1 MRPFFGFRRPSG
13 RPGVRNLTLILS
25 VTGLTTPAARRI
37 ARSLNGVTVLGTS
50 HDSGLLG
57 HDRAVHRRALA
68 AFACHPNVGAVVV
81 IGANPPVVD
90 EIAAAAEQAGRM
102 VAAISLD
109 SCGHDVLTLSD
120 KALRAAAGFVHRLSR
135 ERREALPAAGLLL
148 GLECGRSDPSSGLVA
163 NPLVGAVVDRLVD
176 AGGAA
181 IFGETTEWIGAEE
194 PLMRK
199 AKDEAVAGRLR
210 AAAAAREAMAQAAGI
225 DLTGNNPSS
234 TNIEAGLSSIEE
246 KSLGAIAKAG
256 SRPIQGVLGYGEPPP
271 GPGVWAMDA
280 PAYAPESLTGFTAAG
295 ASIALFTTGVGNSYV
310 SALMPT
316 VKLTGNPV
324 TAARVTEQLEFEASA
339 VFKGEESLDGAAD
352 RLADRLI
359 EIASGALTWGE
370 ILGEGDEVISRFGA
384 VL

>member
-1 MRPFFGFRRPSG
+1 MRPFLGFRRASG
-13 RPGVRNLTLILS
+13 RPGVRNHTLILS

-37 ARSLNGVTVLGTS
+37 ARSLNGVTVLGTQ

-57 HDRAVHRRALA
+57 HDRKVHRGALA
-68 AFACHPNVGAVVV
+68 AFACHPNVGGVVV
-81 IGANPPVVD
+81 IGANEPVV
-90 EIAAAAEQAGRM
+90 EMVAGAAASAGRL
-102 VAAISLD
+102 VEAITLD
-109 SCGHDVLTLSD
+109 ACGHDVLTLSD
-120 KALRAAAGFVHRLSR
+120 KALRAAAGFVHRLSCQ
-135 ERREALPAAGLLL
+135 RREELPAADLLL

-199 AKDEAVAGRLR
+199 ARDATVAERLK
-210 AAAAAREAMAQAAGI
+210 AAAARRESMAQAAGI
-225 DLTGNNPSS
+225 DLTGNNPSQ

-256 SRPIQGVLGYGEPPP
+256 SRPIQGVIGYGEAPP

-280 PAYAPESLTGFTAAG
+280 PAYAPESLTGFSTAG
-295 ASIALFTTGVGNSYV
+295 SSMALFTTGVGNSYV

-316 VKLTGNPV
+316 LKLTGNPA
-324 TAARVTEQLEFEASA
+324 TARRVTQQLEFEASA
-339 VFKGEESLDGAAD
+339 VFTGEESLDAAAD
-352 RLADRLI
+352 RMVDRLL

-370 ILGEGDEVISRFGA
+370 ILGEGDEAISRFGA

>member
-1 MRPFFGFRRPSG
+1 MRPFLGFRRPSG

-120 KALRAAAGFVHRLSR
+120 RALRAAAGFVHRLSCQ
-135 ERREALPAAGLLL
+135 RREALPAAGLLL

-199 AKDEAVAGRLR
+199 AKDEAVAGRLQ

-324 TAARVTEQLEFEASA
+324 TAARVTQQLELEASA
-339 VFKGEESLDGAAD
+339 VFTGEESLDEAAD

>member
-1 MRPFFGFRRPSG
+1 MRPFLGFRRPSG